1 MQKITFHNNQNSL
14 EYTFAAD
21 TPRAL
26 LVEFDGN
33 SLSAE
38 HAQFKPVG
46 FDGSRT
52 YNHTLNARTITFTAA
67 WYAVEGGKR
76 SREKALAEWD
86 KMLAAFAPGQS
97 GTLTWTNGVKTRTI
111 ECYTNEVPEL
121 CEKARGLFSAEF
133 ELTADNPLWL
143 GEEHSFTLAD
153 ELNIEQVFTVN
164 ASAVVAPIIDIYG
177 GDLTTVDFRIRN
189 NHYEYCKVYSLPEP
203 PSYYPNFRLDLERGI
218 ACYFD
223 NYGTEDN
230 WTKYVALAQGQ
241 QDFVLYPGEAVAM
254 LYRNDGFLS
263 NINIRWYDK
272 YWGVGK

>member
-1 MQKITFHNNQNSL
+1 MQKITFHNNQNGL

-52 YNHTLNARTITFTAA
+52 YNHTLNSRTITFTAA

-86 KMLAAFAPGQS
+86 KMLAVFAPGQS

-111 ECYTNEVPEL
+111 ECYTNEIPEL
-121 CEKARGLFSAEF
+121 CEKARGLFFADF
-133 ELTADNPLWL
+133 ELTADYPLWR
-143 GEEHSFTLAD
+143 GEEHSFTLD
-153 ELNIEQVFTVN
+153 ELSAQEQVFTVTS
-164 ASAVVAPIIDIYG
+164 SAAVAPIIEICG
-177 GDLTTVDFRIRN
+177 GDLSAVNFRVRN
-189 NHYEYCKVYSLPEP
+189 NNYEYCSIYNIPEP

-218 ACYFD
+218 ACHFND
-223 NYGTEDN
+223 YGSEDK
-230 WTKYVALAQGQ
+230 WTKNVAYAQERRN
-241 QDFVLYPGEAVAM
+241 FVLYPGEARATIFNNGRVP
-254 LYRNDGFLS
+254 S
-263 NINIRWYDK
+263 KIKIRWYDK